1 MKDPVIIVG
10 TTALAHQALEILLQN
25 DIVVYGFLAE
35 KQLDKL
41 TEINHIPILGNIE
54 EDASYLEKIDKK
66 LAVFI
71 AIEQSTSRQQ
81 HIKKLS
87 NQHQISFINLV
98 HPLANLGF
106 NTQLGIGNLIDAG
119 TNISANS
126 QLGNHCLVHKQVII
140 EYGATIQNFVQIG
153 SGSIIGE
160 QVTIEDNVFIGAG
173 AAIVAGVHI
182 GKGARIGAG
191 SVVLESVKEKEVM
204 LGNPAK
210 PFKIS

>member
-35 KQLDKL
+35 KQSSEL

-54 EDASYLEKIDKK
+54 DDTSYLEKIDKRC
-66 LAVFI
+66 AIFI
-71 AIEQSTSRQQ
+71 AMEQATIRQQ
-81 HIKKLS
+81 YIKKL
-87 NQHQISFINLV
+87 NKQYEANFVNLI
-98 HPLANLGF
+98 HPLANLAF
-106 NTQLGIGNLIDAG
+106 NVQLGIGNLIDAG
-119 TNISANS
+119 TNISAHT

-140 EYGATIQNFVQIG
+140 EYGTTIQNFVQIG

-160 QVTIEDNVFIGAG
+160 QVTIEEDVFIGPAVT
-173 AAIVAGVHI
+173 IVAGTHI
-182 GKGARIGAG
+182 EKGARIGSG
-191 SVVLESVKEKEVM
+191 SVVLESVKENEVM

-210 PFKIS
+210 PFYLK

>member
-71 AIEQSTSRQQ
+71 AIEQATSCQQ
-81 HIKKLS
+81 YIKKLS
-87 NQHQISFINLV
+87 NQHQISF
-98 HPLANLGF
+98 
-106 NTQLGIGNLIDAG
+106 
-119 TNISANS
+119 
-126 QLGNHCLVHKQVII
+126 
-140 EYGATIQNFVQIG
+140 
-153 SGSIIGE
+153 
-160 QVTIEDNVFIGAG
+160 
-173 AAIVAGVHI
+173 
-182 GKGARIGAG
+182 
-191 SVVLESVKEKEVM
+191 
-204 LGNPAK
+204 
-210 PFKIS
+210 